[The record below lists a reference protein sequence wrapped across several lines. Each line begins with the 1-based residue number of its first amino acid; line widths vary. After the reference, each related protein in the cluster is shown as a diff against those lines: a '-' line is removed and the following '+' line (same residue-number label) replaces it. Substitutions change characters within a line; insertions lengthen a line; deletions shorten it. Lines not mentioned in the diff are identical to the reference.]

1 MVSVGSLVNATIDFE
16 QSKSREKYSIRS
28 GIDTGLDNLKRH
40 YDGMESFL
48 TTVVKSITEQS
59 AQWARQYIKSCIFLP
74 QLGFLLVI
82 ELDETTGQGKYNGEG
97 QSDDSWE
104 KVFSADGSVCYKTR
118 RMRDLDDRYGDI
130 YCQIGGK

>member
-1 MVSVGSLVNATIDFE
+1 MD
-16 QSKSREKYSIRS
+16 
-28 GIDTGLDNLKRH
+28 
-40 YDGMESFL
+40 SFL
-48 TTVVKSITEQS
+48 TTVVKIIAEQS
-59 AQWARQYIKSCIFLP
+59 ASWARQYIKSCIFLP

-97 QSDDSWE
+97 QSDDSWQ

-118 RMRDLDDRYGDI
+118 QMRDLDDRYGDI